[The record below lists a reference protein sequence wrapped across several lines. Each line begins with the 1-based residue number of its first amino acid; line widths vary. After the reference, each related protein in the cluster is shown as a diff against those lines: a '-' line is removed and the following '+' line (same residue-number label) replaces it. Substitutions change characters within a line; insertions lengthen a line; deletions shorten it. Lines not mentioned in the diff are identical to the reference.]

1 MLLRLFYF
9 DCLFSI
15 VIFHC
20 YFPLLFSIVIFHCY
34 FPLLFSIVIFHCYL
48 QVDDDESEA
57 SISEISPKVLARLN
71 KKAPFQ
77 VAVAKYDYDPVLCSP
92 NENPEAELLL
102 SAGDY
107 VLLFGEMDEV
117 GRNVAQN
124 VCRLH

>member
-1 MLLRLFYF
+1 MP
-9 DCLFSI
+9 
-15 VIFHC
+15 IFHC

-34 FPLLFSIVIFHCYL
+34 FLLLL

-117 GRNVAQN
+117 GRNVT
-124 VCRLH
+124 